1 MGQLFGNA
9 RHRGRLIHNFQNS
22 VFPAVTFNCGPSTVS
37 LSHTDA
43 GNLSYMFCPL
53 TALGRFD
60 HTKGGHL
67 ILVNLKLY
75 CQFPSGSTILIP
87 SACLE
92 HANTPIQE
100 GETRLSLAQYAAG
113 GLFRWVAYGFRSG
126 TTLLKTAA
134 GRREKEVF
142 DKEEGVRW
150 MGGLALFSKASELKA
165 DLEANFS
172 RQR

>member
-1 MGQLFGNA
+1 
-9 RHRGRLIHNFQNS
+9 
-22 VFPAVTFNCGPSTVS
+22 
-37 LSHTDA
+37 
-43 GNLSYMFCPL
+43 MFCPL

-67 ILVNLKLY
+67 ILANLKLY

-87 SACLE
+87 SACVE

-126 TTLLKTAA
+126 TALLKTAA
-134 GRREKEVF
+134 GRKEKEMF
-142 DKEEGVRW
+142 DREEGVRW

-165 DLEANFS
+165 DLEAVFS
-172 RQR
+172 RRR